1 MKDIH
6 TYEEKLGSIIELKDF
21 TNRLIEHTINSKK
34 FKFETSELKFDTSL
48 LEENQI
54 LVNEESKL
62 LISHSAVYY
71 SLFFDRYAN
80 KFNFQLTENIA
91 ELFDFIEKVEE
102 ELKTSQ
108 PFNTNVHSFFKGFK
122 TFALFLVHKQFNTD
136 FSAFIQ
142 TLNKESGH
150 ILYDF
155 NYTYSK
161 LVPFL
166 NTPTNVLYNNLNHLI
181 TGVTS
186 DVQYNSNL
194 YEISNAIRE
203 FCKRNPEDGK
213 KLLQYSIEQS
223 TIDHNLII
231 PAIGGL
237 YEKNRDSFWNEITE
251 LVKQSKLRVS
261 VICALSS
268 TNALTNEEANKYYST
283 IASLE
288 NHIEEE
294 LFNLPKFF
302 VSLINNKVIDDESIK
317 ESCFLKLNE
326 LIVNPN
332 QKLRQVILN
341 ELSFVDGYD
350 SKAIEVLKT
359 LVGDASFDKEQISL
373 VGHVFIRNKDLL
385 GFIDLVTIYGE
396 KFKLDF
402 KAESF
407 SSALY
412 HFRQDFPEKLSQELI
427 KLITND
433 SGAIRY
439 IGVRIVEYLTP
450 HNGRFIFQTDIL
462 NYNAIT
468 QYKLWMSIL
477 GEIKEPKYTLPML
490 FPLLNSPFSFV
501 KEAFICR
508 MEQLTE
514 EYGNSVLETIETEL
528 DITNLDYSNIYNRI
542 KNYSE
547 VFWAEISKKRGIK
560 ELNPIYTQ
568 SDLYTLF
575 SNNYGKSFN
584 KNLSEG
590 VEKKSIFMQFATTII
605 LAKGGGWK
613 HEKKGKVEK
622 LGQVSTSFQL
632 PRSHFVNPESFDWEF
647 RTNYFEN
654 WKNKFEKWEAVISS

>member
-1 MKDIH
+1 MKELDS
-6 TYEEKLGSIIELKDF
+6 YEEKLITINELK
-21 TNRLIEHTINSKK
+21 NSISELIKYSIDSKK
-34 FKFETSELKFDTSL
+34 FKFEKSEFQFDISL
-48 LEENQI
+48 LEANEI
-54 LVNEESKL
+54 LVGEESKL
-62 LISHSAVYY
+62 IISESAIYY
-71 SLFFDRYAN
+71 SEFFN
-80 KFNFQLTENIA
+80 HFSSHLKFELTENINEA
-91 ELFDFIEKVEE
+91 FDFISKIED
-102 ELKTSQ
+102 ELKTDQ
-108 PFNTNVHSFFKGFK
+108 PFNTNVYSFFKGFK
-122 TFALFLVHKQFNTD
+122 SFVLFLVYKKFNTD

-155 NYTYSK
+155 NYTYAK

-166 NTPTNVLYNNLNHLI
+166 NTPTNILYNNLNHLI

-203 FCKRNPEDGK
+203 FCKKNPEDGK
-213 KLLQYSIEQS
+213 ALLQYSIEQP
-223 TIDHNLII
+223 TIVHNLII
-231 PAIGGL
+231 PVIGGL
-237 YEKNRDSFWNEITE
+237 YEKNRELFWNEILE
-251 LVKQSKLRVS
+251 LVKKPELRVS
-261 VICALSS
+261 VICALSF

-283 IASLE
+283 ISSFE
-288 NHIEEE
+288 NQIEEE

-302 VSLINNKVIDDESIK
+302 ISQINNKAIDDESIK
-317 ESCFLKLNE
+317 DSCFLKLNE
-326 LIVNPN
+326 LILNPN

-350 SKAIEVLKT
+350 SKGIIVLKT

-385 GFIDLVTIYGE
+385 GFIDLITIYGE

-402 KAESF
+402 KAENF

-412 HFRQDFPEKLSQELI
+412 HFRQEFAENLSQEII

-439 IGVRIVEYLTP
+439 IGVRIIEYLTP

-462 NYNAIT
+462 NCNAIT
-468 QYKLWMSIL
+468 QYKIWMSIL

-490 FPLLNSPFSFV
+490 FPLLNSPYSFV
-501 KEAFICR
+501 REAFICK

-514 EYGNSVLETIETEL
+514 EYGSSVLETIETEL
-528 DITNLDYSNIYNRI
+528 DITNIDYSNIYNRI

-547 VFWAEISKKRGIK
+547 FFWAEISKKRGIK
-560 ELNPIYTQ
+560 ELNPLYTQ
-568 SDLYTLF
+568 SDLYTLY
-575 SNNYGKSFN
+575 SSNYGKSFN

-590 VEKKSIFMQFATTII
+590 VEKKSIFMQFATTVV

-622 LGQVSTSFQL
+622 LGQISTSFQL

-654 WKNKFEKWEAVISS
+654 WKNKFKKWEAIISS